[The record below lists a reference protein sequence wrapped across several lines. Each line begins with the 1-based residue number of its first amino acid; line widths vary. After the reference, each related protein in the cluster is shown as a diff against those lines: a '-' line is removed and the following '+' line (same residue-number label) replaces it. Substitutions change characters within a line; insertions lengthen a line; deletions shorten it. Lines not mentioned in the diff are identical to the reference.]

1 MIKVKDNNISLSGSR
16 MELTRDMMA
25 IMVAYIQTDPVC
37 PEAAALL
44 LCDCLTT
51 VRDIVKSP
59 NLEMRKIDKNII
71 KQAFEEM
78 NNEQEAEQ

>member
-1 MIKVKDNNISLSGSR
+1 MIKVKDNDISLSGSR

-37 PEAAALL
+37 PEASALL
-44 LCDCLTT
+44 LCDCLMTA
-51 VRDIVKSP
+51 RDIVKSP
-59 NLEMRKIDKNII
+59 NLETRKIDKNII

-78 NNEQEAEQ
+78 NNEQEEEQ